1 MFLFLIIFGS
11 LSIASS
17 LNLNRNFCVECKHFK
32 KDRQYF
38 LGTSNGKCALFP
50 VIDSFLKGD
59 DDNEK
64 IEYLV
69 SGKIKDDI
77 EYTDCVKARQSETMC
92 GQEGKYFKK
101 KNNCFID
108 KSRWKLGPCSN

>member
-1 MFLFLIIFGS
+1 MFALTLLFMCV
-11 LSIASS
+11 SIASS
-17 LNLNRNFCVECKHFK
+17 LNVNRNFCVECKYFK

-50 VIDSFLKGD
+50 IIDSFIKGD
-59 DDNEK
+59 DDSEK

-69 SGKIKDDI
+69 SGKINDDI
-77 EYTDCVKARQSETMC
+77 DYTDCVSARQSETMC
-92 GQEGKYFKK
+92 GPEGKFFKK

-108 KSRWKLGPCSN
+108 KSRWKLGSSL